1 MAIIEK
7 TDVSISDHT
16 YPDHESAGG
25 TVATPGGTVATQ
37 RVATAQHAPQMVNS
51 HGQAGTSAQ
60 NDSSSAMIDPLL
72 CPVEVAARIIGQKW
86 TLQIV
91 KTLLNC
97 KSQRFCELQEAL
109 GGVNPST
116 LSSRLKMLEDEGM
129 IRRVQISAIPPHV
142 EYSLTEM
149 GCELRGVIQAISY
162 WSRDWLCTP
171 ERLGSWN
178 EIDSD
183 E

>member
-1 MAIIEK
+1 MAVAARVIESRRDQPYYEPSNGEQ
-7 TDVSISDHT
+7 TDQVL
-16 YPDHESAGG
+16 P
-25 TVATPGGTVATQ
+25 
-37 RVATAQHAPQMVNS
+37 RVNAK
-51 HGQAGTSAQ
+51 
-60 NDSSSAMIDPLL
+60 L

-91 KTLLNC
+91 RTLLDC
-97 KSQRFCELQEAL
+97 RSRRFCELQDAL

-129 IRRVQISAIPPHV
+129 IRRVQVSAIPPHV

-149 GCELRGVIQAISY
+149 GCELECVIREISK
-162 WSRDWLCTP
+162 WSRAWLCTA
-171 ERLGSWN
+171 ERLHHWTVT
-178 EIDSD
+178 DD

>member
-1 MAIIEK
+1 M
-7 TDVSISDHT
+7 DVLERVRRDPVGD
-16 YPDHESAGG
+16 YQVYGEANSAR
-25 TVATPGGTVATQ
+25 TE
-37 RVATAQHAPQMVNS
+37 
-51 HGQAGTSAQ
+51 
-60 NDSSSAMIDPLL
+60 IDPLL

-91 KTLLNC
+91 KTLLD
-97 KSQRFCELQEAL
+97 SRSRRFCELQDAL

-129 IRRVQISAIPPHV
+129 IRRVQVSAIPPHV

-149 GCELRGVIQAISY
+149 GSQLQCVIREIAK
-162 WSRDWLCTP
+162 WSQNWLCTP
-171 ERLGSWN
+171 ERVHEWQAQA
-178 EIDSD
+178 E

>member
-1 MAIIEK
+1 M
-7 TDVSISDHT
+7 
-16 YPDHESAGG
+16 
-25 TVATPGGTVATQ
+25 TVAERTINELPYDN
-37 RVATAQHAPQMVNS
+37 RN
-51 HGQAGTSAQ
+51 TSEQ
-60 NDSSSAMIDPLL
+60 SSATDHLDAATGTESRLIDPML

-91 KTLLNC
+91 KTLLDC
-97 KSQRFCELQEAL
+97 ESQRFCELQEAL

-129 IRRVQISAIPPHV
+129 IRRVQVSAIPPHV

-149 GCELRGVIQAISY
+149 GCKLQSVILEISR

-171 ERLGSWN
+171 ERLYAW
-178 EIDSD
+178 D
-183 E
+183 ELRTLHDD

>member
-1 MAIIEK
+1 M
-7 TDVSISDHT
+7 DVLERVRREPEGAYQAYSQVYS
-16 YPDHESAGG
+16 EAGVG
-25 TVATPGGTVATQ
+25 RTVV
-37 RVATAQHAPQMVNS
+37 
-51 HGQAGTSAQ
+51 
-60 NDSSSAMIDPLL
+60 DPLL

-91 KTLLNC
+91 KTLLD
-97 KSQRFCELQEAL
+97 SQSRRFCELQDAL

-149 GCELRGVIQAISY
+149 GSQLQCVIREIAK
-162 WSRDWLCTP
+162 WSQSWLCTP
-171 ERLGSWN
+171 ERVHEWQVH
-178 EIDSD
+178 E
-183 E
+183 EE